1 MTSLDPLV
9 PGLIVLGLLTAALG
23 VSALRERS
31 TPGALPFTVLT
42 FGVTVW
48 EFGYAFQLA
57 TSDAARSL
65 LWVEVQ
71 WVAVVVIPVAWLV
84 FALEYTGHDRW
95 VTPGSVGVLALEPV
109 VMVGLVAT
117 AGHHDL
123 MRVTAVDATTVWGAL
138 GGPAFFYHLVYSY
151 VLLFL
156 GTAVLI
162 QLLRT
167 TPEVYG
173 DTTTALVVGVG
184 VPWGA
189 NMAYWLSLA
198 PAGIDLTVVGFAVS
212 GITFGW
218 VLFQRRLLDVLP
230 VTPAVAHKE
239 LVDEMNDGV
248 VTVDASGRIIDY
260 NSSAERLLYSG
271 EGDDAD
277 GGFDVFATDEVAGS
291 PVRAALPPAAAPV
304 VERAIE
310 GERPPT
316 KEVVLSTS
324 DSKRYFEVQA
334 EPLHRQSE
342 RPVGALVTLHDI
354 HDRVLREQRLNV
366 LNRVLRHNVR
376 TQANLVFGHADRIR
390 SAATS
395 EGKDLETVVERTD
408 KLAECALKL
417 ERWSAQARD
426 IETMLEDDGED
437 RSAIDLVPIVE
448 EVVAE
453 LRRAHPEAEITTTLP
468 DRATAT
474 AHESL
479 SEAITELLE
488 NAIQHNDERPH
499 VDVELEVTG
508 DGVEIAVVDDGP
520 GIPEEERRVL
530 DRETE
535 TDLNH
540 GSGLGLWL
548 VNWAVRASGG
558 ELDLDTDRSRGS
570 EVRIDLPRA
579 SGV

>member
-1 MTSLDPLV
+1 MTALDPLV
-9 PGLIVLGLLTAALG
+9 PGLVVLGLLTAALG

-42 FGVTVW
+42 FGVTAW

-57 TSDAARSL
+57 TSDVARSL

-71 WVAVVVIPVAWLV
+71 WVAVVVIPAAWLV

-95 VTPGSVGVLALEPV
+95 VTPGSVGVLALEPL
-109 VMVGLVAT
+109 VMVGLVTT

-123 MRVTAVDATTVWGAL
+123 IRATAGDATTVWGVL
-138 GGPAFFYHLVYSY
+138 GGPAFVSHLVYSF

-198 PAGIDLTVVGFAVS
+198 PAGIDLTAVGFAVS
-212 GITFGW
+212 GIAFGW

-248 VTVDASGRIIDY
+248 VTVDAGGRIIDY
-260 NSSAERLLYSG
+260 NSSAERLLGRGDGDGEDRSG
-271 EGDDAD
+271 AFVTDD
-277 GGFDVFATDEVAGS
+277 VVGS
-291 PVRAALPPAAAPV
+291 PVEEALPSAVPPLV
-304 VERAIE
+304 GRAIE

-316 KEVVLSTS
+316 SEVVLATP
-324 DSKRYFEVQA
+324 DSKRYFEVRT

-342 RPVGALVTLHDI
+342 RPVGALITLHDI

-376 TQANLVFGHADRIR
+376 TQANLVYGHADRIR
-390 SAATS
+390 ATATE
-395 EGKDLETVVERTD
+395 EGTDLEDVVERTD
-408 KLAECALKL
+408 KLTECASKL

-426 IETMLEDDGED
+426 IETMLEDDTED
-437 RSAIDLVPIVE
+437 RSPIDLVPVVE

-453 LRRAHPEAEITTTLP
+453 LRKAHPEAEITTTLP
-468 DRATAT
+468 DHATAT
-474 AHESL
+474 VHESL

-499 VDVELEVTG
+499 VDVELEITG
-508 DGVEIAVVDDGP
+508 DGIELAVVDDGP

-530 DRETE
+530 DREAE
-535 TDLNH
+535 TDLDH

-558 ELDLDTDRSRGS
+558 ELDLDTNRSRGS
-570 EVRIDLPRA
+570 EVRMDLPR
-579 SGV
+579 GTEV